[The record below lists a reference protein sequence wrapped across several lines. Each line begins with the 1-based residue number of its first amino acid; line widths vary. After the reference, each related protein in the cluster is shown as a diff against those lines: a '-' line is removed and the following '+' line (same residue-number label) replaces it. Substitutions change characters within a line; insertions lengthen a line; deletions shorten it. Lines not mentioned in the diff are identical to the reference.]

1 MRVKVVYNST
11 EVGDILKAHTKKT
24 FKQYGPIDVVIGQGP
39 CAVVDF
45 EYPIENSEPSQ
56 QTNETPQSQWEKA
69 YPNPKKI
76 DFRG

>member
-11 EVGDILKAHTKKT
+11 EVGNILKAHTKKT
-24 FKQYGPIDVVIGQGP
+24 FKQYGPIAVVIGQGP

-45 EYPIENSEPSQ
+45 EYLTENSEPSQ
-56 QTNETPQSQWEKA
+56 QTNETSQWEKA

-76 DFRG
+76 VDLRG